1 MVRTG
6 RIIKKGLDN
15 LCWVCQKPTARDYT
29 PSIVI
34 GVGCRRCATRA
45 KAKAEVKLKINVEV
59 FGVK

>member
-1 MVRTG
+1 MANKERP
-6 RIIKKGLDN
+6 N
-15 LCWVCQKPTARDYT
+15 LMNVCWACLKPTARDYT